1 MDRRQFIARAA
12 AAIVT
17 IRAGSVL
24 AHQKKVQQDNLIA
37 EPPSAQYEKI
47 ALWKGTPPGGRGP
60 SGGELL
66 NARDALSNVARPS
79 LQVFKPGHP
88 NGQAVLVAAGG
99 GYKRMEMG
107 KEAWPAAIWLTRLGY
122 TAYVLTYRLPREGW
136 HDGNMVALQDA
147 QRALR
152 IVRSGEKHVSLLG
165 FSAGG
170 HLLGMA
176 AARTGF
182 QSYPEQDAL
191 DRTPAYADRA
201 ALIYPI
207 ITLEKPYTHTSTHN
221 ILVGSHATDE
231 ENARWSIQNFV
242 TPHTPPMFLVQAE
255 DDPISDPHNTLIMAA
270 VCQHEHV
277 PVDMCRYSSGGHG
290 FGMGKPGTPTMEWPL
305 RYKSWLEI

>member
-1 MDRRQFIARAA
+1 MDRRQFIAGMA

-17 IRAGSVL
+17 IRTGSVL
-24 AHQKKVQQDNLIA
+24 ARQKKIPEDHFVA
-37 EPPSAQYEKI
+37 EPPSAQFEKI
-47 ALWKGTPPGGRGP
+47 ALWKGTPPGGGGL

-66 NARDALSNVARPS
+66 TARGALSNISRPS

-107 KEAWPAAIWLTRLGY
+107 KEAWPAAVWLTRLGY

-136 HDGNMVALQDA
+136 SDGNMVALQDA

-152 IVRSGEKHVSLLG
+152 IVRNREKHVSILG

-170 HLLGMA
+170 HLSGMA
-176 AARTGF
+176 ATRTDL

-201 ALIYPI
+201 ALIYPV

-221 ILVGSHATDE
+221 ILVGSQATDE

-255 DDPISDPHNTLIMAA
+255 DDPVSDPHNTLIMAA
-270 VCQHEHV
+270 ACQREHV
-277 PVDMCRYSSGGHG
+277 PVDMHRYASGGHG
-290 FGMGKPGTPTMEWPL
+290 FGMGKPGTPTIEWPL